1 MIKCIIFDLD
11 GVLIDSRE
19 MHYDTLNSAIEKI
32 DPSLVISKNEHLAK
46 YDGLSTT
53 KKLQILNKEKNL
65 DPKHF
70 DFIWREKQKATID
83 VLDMLTIDD
92 RLINIFSTLKSKGY
106 QIGVCSNSIR
116 NSVKISLLRLG
127 VLEYVDVFLS
137 NEDVSRPKPYPEI
150 FWQCMKRLN
159 TTALETLIIEDSH
172 VGRTAALNSGANL
185 LAVEN
190 STSINLDMI
199 LNEVQKIDNKTQSIN
214 SVPWRDSTL
223 NVLVPM
229 AGLGSRFADAGYIF
243 PKPLIEVN
251 NKPMIQ
257 VVVENLN
264 IEAHYIF
271 IVQKEHY
278 EKYNLKQVLSLISP
292 GCDIIQIDG
301 VTEGAACTTLM
312 AKELIN
318 NSNPLLISNADQFL
332 EWSANDCMYAFSA
345 DSIDGGILT
354 FESTHPKWSFAKLG
368 DDGLVCEV
376 AEKKPISSNATCGVY
391 YWKHGSDYVKYATSM
406 IEKNIR
412 TNNEFYVCPVF
423 NEAIQDNK
431 KIKIKHIDKMWGLG
445 TPGDLQYFL
454 DNYEKNS

>member
-1 MIKCIIFDLD
+1 
-11 GVLIDSRE
+11 
-19 MHYDTLNSAIEKI
+19 
-32 DPSLVISKNEHLAK
+32 
-46 YDGLSTT
+46 
-53 KKLQILNKEKNL
+53 
-65 DPKHF
+65 
-70 DFIWREKQKATID
+70 
-83 VLDMLTIDD
+83 
-92 RLINIFSTLKSKGY
+92 
-106 QIGVCSNSIR
+106 
-116 NSVKISLLRLG
+116 
-127 VLEYVDVFLS
+127 
-137 NEDVSRPKPYPEI
+137 
-150 FWQCMKRLN
+150 MKRLN